1 MARGDAVAHIVNLLG
16 GTGNQLFQYL
26 FGETVRALTGKD
38 VVYDADD
45 FKSYVLHG
53 GFSLTKV
60 LDLSLPTV
68 GDDRPPWLR
77 YRYAKRLL
85 AEAPAP
91 VRRLMNFRTDR
102 DFSFATIDRSDRN
115 QYFYGFWQGVD
126 YPAATVAGIIE
137 RLRFRPEVV
146 GAAQATIA
154 RRDIDPTGDIAIHV
168 RLGDYLKLP
177 RSPHLPL
184 TPDFY
189 VRAVAT
195 LRQDG
200 ATGRVFVFS
209 DDIGLCRRM
218 FADQGDWHYVEG
230 QSAAADLCLMAM
242 MRNKVISASTFGW
255 WAGALTTQRD
265 ARIVYPHPW
274 VKSGFAHHA
283 HLSPPALAGWQPLPS
298 SETRP

>member
-1 MARGDAVAHIVNLLG
+1 MAHIVNLLG

-26 FGETVRALTGKD
+26 FGETVRALTGRD

-45 FKSYVLHG
+45 FKSYALHG

-60 LDLSLPTV
+60 LDLSLPTA
-68 GDDRPPWLR
+68 GNDRPLWLR

-85 AEAPAP
+85 AEVPGP
-91 VRRLMNFRTDR
+91 VRRLMNFRTDHG
-102 DFSFATIDRSDRN
+102 FSFAAIDRLERD
-115 QYFYGFWQGVD
+115 QYFYGFWQGID
-126 YPAATVAGIIE
+126 YPAAIMADIIE

-146 GAAQATIA
+146 EAVQATIT
-154 RRDIDPTGDIAIHV
+154 RREIDPTADIAIHV

-184 TPDFY
+184 APNFY
-189 VRAVAT
+189 VRAVEA
-195 LRQDG
+195 LRQGG

-209 DDIGLCRRM
+209 DDIELCRSM
-218 FADQGDWHYVEG
+218 FADNGEWQYIEG

-255 WAGALTTQRD
+255 WAGALTTQQS
-265 ARIVYPHPW
+265 ARIVYPQPW
-274 VKSGFAHHA
+274 VKSGFVHQA
-283 HLSPPALAGWQPLPS
+283 HLSPPALAGWRSLTS
-298 SETRP
+298 GEVRP

>member
-1 MARGDAVAHIVNLLG
+1 MAHIVNLLG

-26 FGETVRALTGKD
+26 FGETIRALTDED

-68 GDDRPPWLR
+68 RHDRVLWLR
-77 YRYAKRLL
+77 HRYAKRLL
-85 AEAPAP
+85 AEAPTP
-91 VRRLMNFRTDR
+91 LRRWMNFQTDR
-102 DFSFATIDRSDRN
+102 DCSFANIDRLGRN

-126 YPAATVAGIIE
+126 YPADTIRAIIK
-137 RLRFRPEVV
+137 RLRFRPEVIE
-146 GAAQATIA
+146 AATATIA
-154 RRDIDPTGDIAIHV
+154 RCDIDATGDVAIHV

-184 TPDFY
+184 APDFY
-189 VRAVAT
+189 LRAVEA
-195 LRQDG
+195 LRKDG
-200 ATGRVFVFS
+200 VAGQVFVFS
-209 DDIGLCRRM
+209 DDIPLCRRM
-218 FADQGDWHYVEG
+218 FENEGGWQFIEG

-255 WAGALTTQRD
+255 WAGALSMQQP
-265 ARIVYPHPW
+265 ARVIYPDPW
-274 VKSGFAHHA
+274 VKTRFAYHA
-283 HLSPPALAGWQPLPS
+283 HLSPTALAGWRSLPS
-298 SETRP
+298 SEARP

>member
-1 MARGDAVAHIVNLLG
+1 MAHIVNLLG

-26 FGETVRALTGKD
+26 FGETVRALTGRE
-38 VVYDADD
+38 VVYDAHD

-68 GDDRPPWLR
+68 GDDRASWLS

-91 VRRLMNFRTDR
+91 VRRLMNFRTDQ
-102 DFSFATIDRSDRN
+102 DFSFATIDRLERD
-115 QYFYGFWQGVD
+115 QYFYGFWQGID
-126 YPAATVAGIIE
+126 YPAATVAGIID
-137 RLRFRPEVV
+137 RFRFRPEVV
-146 GAAQATIA
+146 EAAQTTIA
-154 RRDIDPTGDIAIHV
+154 CRDIDPTADIAIHV

-184 TPDFY
+184 APDFY
-189 VRAVAT
+189 VRAVAA

-200 ATGRVFVFS
+200 ATGQVFVFS
-209 DDIGLCRRM
+209 DDIKLCRRM
-218 FADQGDWHYVEG
+218 LADEGAWQYIEG
-230 QSAAADLCLMAM
+230 QSASADLCLMST

-255 WAGALTTQRD
+255 WAGALTMQQLP
-265 ARIVYPHPW
+265 RIVYPQPW
-274 VKSGFAHHA
+274 VKSGFVHHA
-283 HLSPPALAGWQPLPS
+283 HLSPPALAGWWPLTS
-298 SETRP
+298 SEARP